1 MRGLLRT
8 LTVIA
13 CATTALAI
21 SAPQGTSG
29 VSFADVTGKVVDV
42 NGDPIRGVKVTARD
56 VGSLGTVMSS
66 DRTNDRGR
74 FRLTGITSDELGLK
88 FNGNRV
94 GFETGWLS
102 CFRETA
108 GVYQVVPSW
117 DAACS
122 HAPGP
127 LEGPVRMDPAP

>member
-1 MRGLLRT
+1 MPYSR
-8 LTVIA
+8 
-13 CATTALAI
+13 C
-21 SAPQGTSG
+21 
-29 VSFADVTGKVVDV
+29 SFAEVTGNVVDATG
-42 NGDPIRGVKVTARD
+42 NPIQGVRVTPRD

-88 FNGNRV
+88 FNGNPV

-102 CFRETA
+102 CFREAA
-108 GVYQVVPSW
+108 GVYQVVPTW
-117 DAACS
+117 GAACS
-122 HAPGP
+122 HGPGA

>member
-1 MRGLLRT
+1 MRGLLRA
-8 LTVIA
+8 LTATA
-13 CATTALAI
+13 CATAALAV
-21 SAPQGTSG
+21 SAPQSSAGG
-29 VSFADVTGKVVDV
+29 SFADVTGKVVDV
-42 NGDPIRGVKVTARD
+42 SGNPIQGVRVTARD

-74 FRLTGITSDELGLK
+74 FRLTGIASEELGLK
-88 FNGNRV
+88 FNGNAV

-102 CFRETA
+102 CFREAA
-108 GVYQVVPSW
+108 GIYQVVSTW